1 MHIVHLYCNVYT
13 NKRIYSKEAQAK
25 VLQAKDRTHSRQTL
39 PQTFNNSDSF

>member
-1 MHIVHLYCNVYT
+1 MHIVHLYGNVYT
-13 NKRIYSKEAQAK
+13 NKNIHSKGTQAK